1 MSWNW
6 LYPTSI
12 SVLLIFIGWKVV
24 FNNAKKIA
32 SRNETYAIVNRIITL
47 LGDIQKLSE
56 SFWLQ
61 AQFQEQPQYYDLLAL
76 SKIKLIR
83 SKLEILE
90 NRRVDINDIQTLIFP
105 IRKACTIN
113 SYKIASLSENEKR
126 EQIQSILNAT
136 SEFETLL
143 DEKMKT
149 IFPPN
154 Y

>member
-1 MSWNW
+1 MNLDW

-61 AQFQEQPQYYDLLAL
+61 AQFQEQPQYYDLLTL

-83 SKLEILE
+83 AKLQILD
-90 NRRVDINDIQTLIFP
+90 NRQVDTNDIQTLIFP
-105 IRKACTIN
+105 IRKACTFN
-113 SYKIASLSENEKR
+113 SYKVASLSENEKR